1 MPKPKPAA
9 ELGLERF
16 QRDVRD
22 AGVSLE
28 DGEAAM
34 RVTNPRGEDP
44 YQDEPELL
52 DEPLD
57 LPTEGFAG
65 PHQEI
70 CPLTPQSITEA
81 ILFVGHPDNEPI
93 SSRYIAALMRG
104 VRPTEIDSLITE
116 LNAAYELDGSP
127 LRVHAVGNGYRL
139 GLSDNYMAL
148 RDAFLGKVKEAKLS
162 QVAIDTLALIAYR
175 QPITRESIREI
186 YDAASPRIVG
196 QLVRRG
202 LVSLTRSESD
212 RGAPAVLQTTDRF
225 LQLFGLRS
233 LDDLPRDE
241 EEGPQ

>member
-1 MPKPKPAA
+1 MPKTKPAD
-9 ELGLERF
+9 ELGLTQF
-16 QRDVRD
+16 KLKVRD
-22 AGVSLE
+22 EGMPLD

-44 YQDEPELL
+44 YQTEPELL

-57 LPTEGFAG
+57 LPLDESPSVARDA
-65 PHQEI
+65 

-81 ILFVGHPDNEPI
+81 ILFVGHPENEPI

-104 VRPTEIDSLITE
+104 VRPAEIDALIVE
-116 LNAAYELDGSP
+116 LNASYKADGSP
-127 LRVHAVGNGYRL
+127 LMIHSIGNGYRM
-139 GLSDNYMAL
+139 GLSDDYVSL

-175 QPITRESIREI
+175 QPISREGLRDI
-186 YDAASPRIVG
+186 YDAAAPRIVG

-212 RGAPAVLQTTDRF
+212 RSAPAVLRTTDRF
-225 LQLFGLRS
+225 LKLFGLRS
-233 LDDLPRDE
+233 LDDLPRDQDAE
-241 EEGPQ
+241 PE